1 MKKQIYFTLA
11 LLLAFPSVMTN
22 DKAKGKASGA
32 ASKH

>member
-22 DKAKGKASGA
+22 AKGKASGA